1 MCESLFGLRRTFGFQ
16 LAPGLDAR
24 AGVPA
29 LHHPPGARDVGPGA
43 LDRAGD
49 VAEVELHR
57 LVVAAGEGERH
68 LAVLPLGQQPGHL
81 ARGGEGGVR
90 AAGAAALED
99 GADEALERRVDGLGP
114 ARVAGGADHLGQ
126 LPRVR
131 GAAVEALADGAVQDL
146 VDGDDGGAAAQVGHQ
161 GDGLV
166 GDEAEVTVARLHP
179 PDARHLGLQAE
190 DEPVVVCGGHEAG
203 VEGGGADNS
212 LRATRP
218 PRRAGARSRIHV

>member
-1 MCESLFGLRRTFGFQ
+1 MPGPAFQRSTTPRTPATSGRARWIA
-16 LAPGLDAR
+16 LATLQKLSSTDSSS
-24 AGVPA
+24 
-29 LHHPPGARDVGPGA
+29 PGAKVSDTLRSS
-43 LDRAGD
+43 
-49 VAEVELHR
+49 HS
-57 LVVAAGEGERH
+57 
-68 LAVLPLGQQPGHL
+68 QQPGHL

-146 VDGDDGGAAAQVGHQ
+146 VDGDVGGAAAQVGHQ

-203 VEGGGADNS
+203 VEGGGADDS